1 MDSQETGWFKM
12 KLFLKFT
19 VFVLPTCF
27 FIAFGQVN
35 PSQFL
40 NGNLNNA
47 ELKIVELNQTKA
59 MPNRTSQ
66 SETIRKAG
74 DDLRLGEEGSRV
86 GAAKLLGKYP
96 SSFSSKMLVG
106 ALNDKSNLVR
116 RAAIVS
122 LAEHASNGYYL
133 QERVMVEEVFSKLA
147 DSDVEVRERGVF
159 DDSSFGWRSYELF
172 FPDGRD

>member
-1 MDSQETGWFKM
+1 M

-35 PSQFL
+35 PPQFL
-40 NGNLNNA
+40 NGNLNNT

-122 LAEHASNGYYL
+122 SLSMQAMDTIYKSVLWWRKSFPNW
-133 QERVMVEEVFSKLA
+133 RIVMS
-147 DSDVEVRERGVF
+147 R
-159 DDSSFGWRSYELF
+159 
-172 FPDGRD
+172 